1 MTRLDEVTARLA
13 DGAPLGRDDAR
24 WLLTDAPLLTLASL
38 ATARRDRLHPDR
50 VGTYIVN
57 ANVNYTNVCV
67 TRCGFC
73 SFYRLPG
80 DDEGYVLDAAEVVRR
95 VRAAEAQGATQVLLQ
110 GGHHPRLGLEY
121 FVELLSALRRETTA
135 WVHAL
140 SAPEVLHLA
149 RVSRRPL
156 EAVLLALREAG
167 LQTLPGGGAEL
178 LVDRVRR
185 AISPL
190 KARARDWLRV
200 HEVAHALGLRSSATM
215 MFGTAADGPDDVV
228 DHLLALR
235 ALQARSGGFTAFI
248 AWTYQPG
255 EAPAPARQVT
265 TSEYLRVVA
274 TARLVLDGVGTI
286 QASPLTQGPDVAG
299 LALEFGADDVGNVL
313 LEEHVVAAAGTERT
327 LTEDLARRAITRAG
341 LTPRR
346 RDTLYRVAGD
356 AGDAGD
362 QAPRELPVVA

>member
-1 MTRLDEVTARLA
+1 MSRLDLLASRLER
-13 DGAPLGRDDAR
+13 GAPLERDDAR
-24 WLLTDAPLLTLASL
+24 WLLTGAPLLELASL
-38 ATARRDRLHPDR
+38 AAAQRDRLHPDR

-67 TRCGFC
+67 TKCGFC

-80 DDEGYVLDAAEVVRR
+80 DEEGYVLDAAEVVRR
-95 VRAAEAQGATQVLLQ
+95 VREAEAQGATQVLLQ
-110 GGHHPRLGLEY
+110 GGHHPRLGLDY
-121 FVELLSALRRETTA
+121 FIELLSALRRETTA

-140 SAPEVLHLA
+140 SAPEVLHLS
-149 RVSRRPL
+149 RVARRPV
-156 EAVLLALREAG
+156 EDVLVALREAG

-190 KARARDWLRV
+190 KAKTSEWLRV
-200 HEVAHALGLRSSATM
+200 HEAAHRLGIRSSATM
-215 MFGTAADGPDDVV
+215 MFGTAADGPDDIV

-235 ALQARSGGFTAFI
+235 DLHARTGGFTAFI

-255 EAPAPARQVT
+255 EAPTPARQVT
-265 TSEYLRVVA
+265 LAEYLRVVA

-286 QASPLTQGPDVAG
+286 QASPLTQGPDGAG

-313 LEEHVVAAAGTERT
+313 LEEHVVAAAGCERT
-327 LTEDLARRAITRAG
+327 LTEALAREVITSAG

-346 RDTLYRVAGD
+346 RDTLYRLDDEAAVAG
-356 AGDAGD
+356 GR
-362 QAPRELPVVA
+362 PLPVVA